1 MSINE
6 LFRLLTEQNKEI
18 LNDLKTETSGII
30 KELKT
35 YQEPYKESKGRP
47 EFLTEQYG
55 DPSNGEKVS
64 QLTGSC
70 GQDSES
76 EEEQNREPGTS
87 LPAMDP
93 SMIISL
99 SQPQQQQ
106 LQQQQ
111 QQLTDAVTEKENQT
125 KAQASEDKN
134 SDNSLATLK
143 SIPAHTLSAGQQHK
157 PYQSYYLRD

>member
-1 MSINE
+1 MSLADSVTGKESMSINE

-35 YQEPYKESKGRP
+35 YQKPYEEAKGRP

-93 SMIISL
+93 SIVISL
-99 SQPQQQQ
+99 SQPQ
-106 LQQQQ
+106 
-111 QQLTDAVTEKENQT
+111 LTHLPVM
-125 KAQASEDKN
+125 S
-134 SDNSLATLK
+134 
-143 SIPAHTLSAGQQHK
+143 P
-157 PYQSYYLRD
+157 PW

>member
-30 KELKT
+30 KELRT
-35 YQEPYKESKGRP
+35 YQKPYEEAKGKP

-76 EEEQNREPGTS
+76 KEEQNREPGELGTS
-87 LPAMDP
+87 LPDMDP
-93 SMIISL
+93 SLVTSL
-99 SQPQQQQ
+99 SQPQPNQP
-106 LQQQQ
+106 
-111 QQLTDAVTEKENQT
+111 AVM
-125 KAQASEDKN
+125 
-134 SDNSLATLK
+134 
-143 SIPAHTLSAGQQHK
+143 P
-157 PYQSYYLRD
+157 PPW